1 MIKTARRS
9 GLSFVVLLME
19 FSMQDASDF
28 LRLAAERI
36 EIPKAQS
43 YPVPHSRVK
52 PDFGRLESAM
62 EEG

>member
-1 MIKTARRS
+1 
-9 GLSFVVLLME
+9 ME